1 VGKGAHRRF
10 QIGVANII
18 YLPNPR
24 RGIMMRLTQSYRTR
38 SARGF
43 RIMGP
48 VAAEKKALAGPA
60 GGTDSEG
67 RHQRIGHR
75 AVVRIQL
82 NWGRSPSRR
91 DGDVIIR
98 TDGAT
103 EWKYVFQRVP
113 ARMGRRNEM
122 QSRSALPL
130 QPSNVS
136 GLEVLANGVLGVSI
150 HTEINWQKIKP
161 IARRHPDV
169 FSMA

>member
-1 VGKGAHRRF
+1 MAPPGAGAVHHS
-10 QIGVANII
+10 IGANII
-18 YLPNPR
+18 YNLLYPR
-24 RGIMMRLTQSYRTR
+24 RGILMRLTQSYHTHSR

-43 RIMGP
+43 RIIGP
-48 VAAEKKALAGPA
+48 LAAQKKALAGPA
-60 GGTDSEG
+60 GSDLSEG

-75 AVVRIQL
+75 AVVRIQF
-82 NWGRSPSRR
+82 NQGRSPPRW

-113 ARMGRRNEM
+113 ARMGRRDEM

-136 GLEVLANGVLGVSI
+136 GLEVLADGVLGVSI
-150 HTEINWQKIKP
+150 HIEINWQKIKP
-161 IARRHPDV
+161 IARRHPI
-169 FSMA
+169 S